1 MFIKVFIIII
11 IYFIFISLFFY
22 LFIVIHTNIIFI
34 MSTETEST
42 LRIQINDMTKKLSQL
57 KSNVDLYTQVRSLQQ
72 ELQILKNNYNLLQKN
87 AETAKCGRNCMT
99 LSQNQ
104 DPNSVD
110 SFLIELL
117 HKKGSQPPALPP
129 SAPPQ

>member
-1 MFIKVFIIII
+1 M
-11 IYFIFISLFFY
+11 S
-22 LFIVIHTNIIFI
+22 TETI

-42 LRIQINDMTKKLSQL
+42 LRIQINDMIKKLSQL
-57 KSNVDLYTQVRSLQQ
+57 KSNVDLYTQVLSLRQ
-72 ELQILKNNYNLLQKN
+72 ELQILKYNYKLLQKN

-99 LSQNQ
+99 LSQNE

-117 HKKGSQPPALPP
+117 HKKGSQPPALLPP